1 MNQRGAREFRKS
13 VENPERPGRQ
23 TLRATR
29 TLMVAIAAGFVFAA
43 SAGVAAG
50 QSGPPAWAYGFTE
63 PNGPLPKSGSESLP
77 MEDPTPKHLAGSKS
91 SFTLAQIWDVFG
103 PADWYPED
111 HPPMPEIVA
120 HGHKPNV
127 NACGFCHY
135 PNGKGRSENT
145 SVAGLPYEYFVK
157 TIGDFK
163 SGARKTADSRR
174 LNANVMNTF
183 AAGMTDEDV
192 KAAAKYFGGMK
203 WTPWIRV
210 VEAGTVPKIG
220 NRGHM
225 FFALPG
231 SETEPIGDRIIE
243 IPEDTDL
250 TTVVRDDHSG
260 FIAYA
265 PVGSVKKGEA
275 LVTTGGGGKTIPC
288 GACHGD
294 KLQGMG
300 AVPGIAGRSPSYLV
314 RQMYD
319 MQQGFRTGAG
329 TELMKP
335 VVERLTQDD
344 MLAIAAYTSSR
355 VP

>member
-1 MNQRGAREFRKS
+1 MEKPLGQAPYFMKPFGTALA
-13 VENPERPGRQ
+13 V
-23 TLRATR
+23 
-29 TLMVAIAAGFVFAA
+29 GFLLFLA
-43 SAGVAAG
+43 AGVAAG
-50 QSGPPAWAYGFTE
+50 QAGPPPWAYGFTE

-77 MEDPTPKHLAGSKS
+77 MEDTTPRHLAGSKF
-91 SFTLAQIWDVFG
+91 SFTLAQIWDVFA

-111 HPPMPEIVA
+111 HPQMPEIVA
-120 HGHKPNV
+120 HGHKPDV

-145 SVAGLPYEYFVK
+145 SVAGLPYDYFIK
-157 TIGDFK
+157 TIGDFR

-192 KAAAKYFGGMK
+192 KAAAKYFSAMK

-210 VEAGTVPKIG
+210 VETDTVPKIG

-225 FFALPG
+225 FFALQG
-231 SETEPIGDRIIE
+231 SETEPIGNRILE
-243 IPEDTDL
+243 VPEDTKL
-250 TTVVRDDHSG
+250 TTELRDDHSG

-265 PVGSVKKGEA
+265 PAGSVKAGEA
-275 LVTTGGGGKTIPC
+275 LVTKGGGGKTVPC

-294 KLQGMG
+294 KLQGLG
-300 AVPGIAGRSPSYLV
+300 AVPGIAGRSPSYLA

-335 VVERLTQDD
+335 VVEHLTQDD
-344 MLAIAAYTSSR
+344 MLAIAAYLASR

>member
-1 MNQRGAREFRKS
+1 MGQAPK
-13 VENPERPGRQ
+13 
-23 TLRATR
+23 
-29 TLMVAIAAGFVFAA
+29 LMKPFETVLAVIFVFFLLAGAA
-43 SAGVAAG
+43 VG
-50 QSGPPAWAYGFTE
+50 QSGPPPWAYGFTE
-63 PNGPLPKSGSESLP
+63 SNGPLPKSGSESLP
-77 MEDPTPKHLAGSKS
+77 MEDTTPRHLAGSKF
-91 SFTLAQIWDVFG
+91 SFTLAQIWDVFA

-111 HPPMPEIVA
+111 HPQMPDIVA
-120 HGHKPNV
+120 QGRKPNV

-157 TIGDFK
+157 TIGDFR

-192 KAAAKYFGGMK
+192 KAAAKYFSTMK
-203 WTPWIRV
+203 WTPWIHV
-210 VEAGTVPKIG
+210 VETNTVPKIG

-231 SETEPIGDRIIE
+231 SETEPIGKRIIE
-243 IPEDTDL
+243 VPEDTKL
-250 TTVVRDDHSG
+250 TTELRDDHSG

-265 PVGSVKKGEA
+265 PPGSIKAGEV
-275 LVTTGGGGKTIPC
+275 LVTKGGGKTMPC

-294 KLQGMG
+294 KLQGLG
-300 AVPGIAGRSPSYLV
+300 AVPGIAGRSPSYLA

-335 VVERLTQDD
+335 VVEHLTQDN
-344 MLAIAAYTSSR
+344 MLAIAAYVSSR

>member
-1 MNQRGAREFRKS
+1 
-13 VENPERPGRQ
+13 
-23 TLRATR
+23 
-29 TLMVAIAAGFVFAA
+29 MVALGAGFVFAI
-43 SAGVAAG
+43 SAGAASG
-50 QSGPPAWAYGFTE
+50 QSGPPAWAYGFTA

-77 MEDPTPKHLAGSKS
+77 KDDTPKHLPGSKF
-91 SFTLAQIWDVFG
+91 SFTLAQIWDVFA

-111 HPPMPEIVA
+111 HPQMPEIVA
-120 HGHKPNV
+120 HGRKPNV

-145 SVAGLPYEYFVK
+145 SIVGLPYDYFLK
-157 TIGDFK
+157 TIGDFR

-183 AAGMTDEDV
+183 ATGMTDEDEE
-192 KAAAKYFGGMK
+192 AAAKYFGAMR

-210 VEAGTVPKIG
+210 VETNTVPKIG

-231 SETEPIGDRIIE
+231 GGKEPIGKRIIE
-243 IPEDTDL
+243 VPENTKA
-250 TTVVRDDHSG
+250 TTELRDDHSG

-265 PVGSVKKGEA
+265 PVGSIKQGEA
-275 LVTTGGGGKTIPC
+275 LVTMGGGGKTIPC
-288 GACHGD
+288 GDCHGE
-294 KLQGMG
+294 KLEGLG
-300 AVPGIAGRSPSYLV
+300 PVPGIAGRSPSYLV
-314 RQMYD
+314 RQLYD
-319 MQQGFRTGAG
+319 MQQGFRTGVG
-329 TELMKP
+329 IDLMKP
-335 VVERLTQDD
+335 VVANLTQDD